1 MRSTLRILAVSAL
14 LAGVGG
20 PAAFGATLATA
31 PVPNNI
37 PMVHTVWCDITNID
51 GVPRE
56 ITIDVIDA
64 FGGVVTTSG
73 PVLLSPSMGWAHSE
87 TTGLASWCRFTVSG
101 SAKKFRALA
110 VYDDGT
116 HYTVSVPAY

>member
-51 GVPRE
+51 GVPRD
-56 ITIDVIDA
+56 ITIDVMDA
-64 FGGVVTTSG
+64 FGGVVSSSGQVPLPPSAGFAHSDTSG
-73 PVLLSPSMGWAHSE
+73 GA
-87 TTGLASWCRFTVSG
+87 AWCRFTVSG